1 MPRRHVL
8 AAMIIVAAVMLG
20 ACGRAT
26 TPTPPPTP
34 SPAASPTPALTA
46 TPDPNRPD
54 AVEIALAAILARH
67 RVGWDQV
74 RVLSWEA
81 VDWPDGCLGI
91 RMEGMCTEAIVPGYR
106 LVLEIGGEV
115 YEYRTDRAG
124 GRVLMAAGPL
134 HGVDEPALAMEVRDE
149 GGCRLFLVAADGR
162 VAYGPCGAPLTPLRL
177 VHEMGRPEQ
186 LTDLLAR
193 FAPFEAQ
200 AADAKLVLVGQG
212 AEQPSLAWQ
221 RAMMAWARVAMQEV
235 EYGRGGASWDLA
247 VRWQQAIPDRA
258 GYCRFLQV
266 DACGY
271 AFAST
276 ARCDGGDAAEAGR
289 GWLTTAEL
297 ERLDGWLYALGTAE
311 TDALVFSGRGAAP
324 MTDADRAAVEA
335 WAAAVYERLSVARR

>member
-1 MPRRHVL
+1 MQRQWAL
-8 AAMIIVAAVMLG
+8 AAMIVVAVVFLT

-26 TPTPPPTP
+26 TPTPPPPPT
-34 SPAASPTPALTA
+34 ATPAPTASLTA
-46 TPDPNRPD
+46 TPDPNRPN

-74 RVLSWEA
+74 RVLSWEP

-91 RMEGMCTEAIVPGYR
+91 RMGGMCTEAVVPGYR
-106 LVLEIGGEV
+106 LVLDIGGEV
-115 YEYRTDRAG
+115 YEYRTDGAG

-162 VAYGPCGAPLTPLRL
+162 AAYGPCGAPLTPLRL
-177 VHEMGRPEQ
+177 VQEMGRPEQ
-186 LTDLLAR
+186 LADLLAR

-212 AEQPSLAWQ
+212 AEQPSPAWQ
-221 RAMMAWARVAMQEV
+221 RAVLDWARVAMREV
-235 EYGRGGASWDLA
+235 EHGRGGASWDLA

-276 ARCDGGDAAEAGR
+276 ARCDGDDVTEAGR

-297 ERLDGWLYALGTAE
+297 ERLDGWLYALRIAE
-311 TDALVFSGRGAAP
+311 TDGLLFSGRGDSP
-324 MTDADRAAVEA
+324 MTEADRAAVEA
-335 WAAAVYERLSVARR
+335 WAAAVYERLARGQ